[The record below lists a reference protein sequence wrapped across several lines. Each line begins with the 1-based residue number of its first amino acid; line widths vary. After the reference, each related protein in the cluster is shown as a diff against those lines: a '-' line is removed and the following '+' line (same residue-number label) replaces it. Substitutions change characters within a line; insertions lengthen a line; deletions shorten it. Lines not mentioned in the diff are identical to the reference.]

1 MLIALLIGYL
11 FLAGGG
17 GGGLWY
23 LGGLTPHQLQKELE
37 KVVSDKDTR
46 KPIAETVNLIE
57 KESKNLDSERKKLEK
72 EVLAALKRHDTP
84 AAQFQAFE
92 ERADS
97 INASSTRNLLDLR
110 FKLRSQ
116 LSEAQWHML
125 FPSLPASVPH

>member
-17 GGGLWY
+17 AGGLWY

-37 KVVSDKDTR
+37 KVVPDKDSR
-46 KPIAETVNLIE
+46 RPIGETVELIE
-57 KESKNLDSERKKLEK
+57 KESKTLDGERKKLEK

-84 AAQFQAFE
+84 ATQFRAFE
-92 ERADS
+92 EQADA
-97 INASSTRNLLDLR
+97 INANANQNLLDLR

-116 LSEAQWHML
+116 LSESQWRML
-125 FPSLPASVPH
+125 FPPTPASGTR